1 MAKKE
6 SPQKKTASSP
16 FFEKKALVAGLILI
30 AVMISLVA
38 AFYATT
44 SRGTTAS
51 VAPQECAQVA
61 IAYLNANIAQANAT
75 ATLTSVTERNGVY
88 AVAAR
93 YQNRNIT
100 IYSTKDC
107 SLLFTSTYNMKG
119 STTPAATQAPATS
132 PTPTPVP
139 EPVKSARP
147 TTELFVMSFCP
158 FGVQAETA
166 MEPVTRL
173 LGSKADI
180 RVRYIATVAGTT
192 LDSVNSLHG
201 PVEAK
206 EDVRQLCIAKYYP
219 AKLWPYLVDF
229 NANCYSL
236 RQNASGMEACLAAAT
251 KKTSIDNAKIEACAT
266 GSEGLELLKAD
277 TAITTANKIT
287 GSPTILINGQKYAG
301 QRTADGYKQAICDR
315 FTTPPAECKTNL
327 SSAAAA
333 ASGSCG

>member
-6 SPQKKTASSP
+6 SLKKKPATTP
-16 FFEKKALVAGLILI
+16 FLGTKGLVAGLIVI
-30 AVMISLVA
+30 AVIISLAA
-38 AFYATT
+38 AFYATS
-44 SRGTTAS
+44 SRGSTVAS
-51 VAPQECAQVA
+51 VDMQGCGKTV
-61 IAYLNANIAQANAT
+61 ITYLNANIAQAGAT
-75 ATLTSVTERNGVY
+75 AVLTSVTEKNGVY
-88 AVAAR
+88 AVSAV

-107 SLLFTSTYNMKG
+107 SLLFTSSYNMKG
-119 STTPAATQAPATS
+119 TPTTPTPATS

-139 EPVKSARP
+139 EPVKTDKP
-147 TTELFVMSFCP
+147 TTELYVMSFCP

-315 FTTPPAECKTNL
+315 FNNPPAECKTNL